1 MFFFQSYEVLVILL
15 FKRETSFVAL
25 VIMLDMKQVPA
36 TLICR
41 AVFWFIYMFFL
52 IIFKIIFKYSNW
64 LGGVNSKKIVIY

>member
-41 AVFWFIYMFFL
+41 AVFWFIYMFFKL
-52 IIFKIIFKYSNW
+52 YLKLFLNIAIDW
-64 LGGVNSKKIVIY
+64 VGLTVKK